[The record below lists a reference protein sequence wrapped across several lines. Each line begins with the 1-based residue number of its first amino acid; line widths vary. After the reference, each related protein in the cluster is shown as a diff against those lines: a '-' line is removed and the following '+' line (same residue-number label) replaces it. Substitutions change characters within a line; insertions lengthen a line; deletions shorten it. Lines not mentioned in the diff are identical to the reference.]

1 MPIEVVTAVLVGL
14 LAVAT
19 VLAAY
24 VGILGLARAI
34 TLARCKTCGHLEI
47 RSGDATEYCAHADRH
62 GARAIAG
69 HAVHLPHVLLHRTH

>member
-19 VLAAY
+19 VLAAF
-24 VGILGLARAI
+24 VGILGLVRAI
-34 TLARCKTCGHLEI
+34 TLTRCDTCGHLEL
-47 RSGDATEYCAHADRH
+47 RSGDAAEYCAHAGRR

-69 HAVHLPHVLLHRTH
+69 HAVHLPYALLHRTR